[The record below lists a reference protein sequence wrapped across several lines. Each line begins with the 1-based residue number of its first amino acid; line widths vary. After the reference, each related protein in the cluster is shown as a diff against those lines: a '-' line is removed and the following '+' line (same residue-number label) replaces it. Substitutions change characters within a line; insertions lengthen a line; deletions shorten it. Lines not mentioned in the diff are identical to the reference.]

1 MALHKWMVTIL
12 VITGLIQLTE
22 AGFENQEYWTKD
34 GQDDI
39 DAVWN
44 LKPNYKVAKNLVLM
58 VGDGMGLSTVTAA
71 RIYKGQKAGK
81 HGEETELVFEQFP
94 YVALSKTYNI
104 DRQVPDSAG
113 TAVAMVTGIKVNYG
127 TLGVTGDVPYGK
139 NCSQLNDLA
148 KLKTVLDFALEEG
161 KSVGLVTTTRITHA
175 TPAAAY
181 AHVPIRDWESDTDMA
196 QVLGCSHVKDIA
208 YQLTMDN
215 PNIHVILGGGRKSFL
230 NNTTPDTPTSNGRR
244 TDGLDLIQEWKKDK
258 QTRGLKHAYV
268 DTRQQLQD
276 VDVSKTDYLFGLF
289 ASNHLMYETDRTDA
303 SQEPT
308 LTEMT
313 EKAIGILSKNPKGYF
328 LLIEG
333 GRIDHAHHD
342 NYAKRALEETYEFD
356 NSVLKVGQMTSELD
370 TLTVVT
376 ADHSHVFGIA
386 GYPSRGNNI
395 LATVDTVGD
404 GEAAVD
410 KMPYLTLG
418 YLNGPKF
425 GRVNL
430 TGVDT
435 TGKDFQ
441 QPSGLQMPYET
452 HGGEDVIIYARG
464 PMAHMFHRTHEQSYI
479 GHVLMYS
486 SCLGLY
492 KDKCDL
498 DKRNRMDETSP
509 STCGA
514 GRPLTSMFVFVL
526 FCVLQLCTRLF
537 V

>member
-1 MALHKWMVTIL
+1 MAHHKAITCL
-12 VITGLIQLTE
+12 VILGLSSL
-22 AGFENQEYWTKD
+22 AGASFENQDYWKKD
-34 GQDDI
+34 GLDDLNS
-39 DAVWN
+39 AWE
-44 LKPNYKVAKNLVLM
+44 LKPNYKVAKNLILM

-71 RIYKGQKAGK
+71 RIYKGQKEGK
-81 HGEETELVFEQFP
+81 HGEEYKLAFEQFP

-127 TLGVTGDVPYGK
+127 TVGVTGDVPFGK
-139 NCSQLNDLA
+139 NCSQLNDAA

-181 AHVPIRDWESDTDMA
+181 AHVPFRDWESDFNMVEA
-196 QVLGCSHVKDIA
+196 PGCSHVKDIA

-215 PNIHVILGGGRKSFL
+215 PNIHVILGGGRRSFI
-230 NNTTPDTPTSNGRR
+230 NYTTPDPNTGSTNGQRM
-244 TDGLDLIQEWKKDK
+244 DGLDLIGEWKKDK

-268 DTRQQLQD
+268 DTRQKLAE
-276 VDVSKTDYLFGLF
+276 VDVSQTDYLFGLF
-289 ASNHLMYETDRTDA
+289 ASNHLAYETDRTGD

-308 LTEMT
+308 LTEMAD
-313 EKAIGILSKNPKGYF
+313 KAIRILSKNPKGYF

-342 NYAKRALEETYEFD
+342 NYAKRALEEANEFD
-356 NSVLKVGQMTSELD
+356 NSVIKVGQLTSEDD

-376 ADHSHVFGIA
+376 ADHSHVFTIA
-386 GYPSRGNNI
+386 GYPSRGRNI
-395 LATVDTVGD
+395 LGTVDNSD
-404 GEAAVD
+404 GGEPVD

-418 YLNGPKF
+418 YMNGPRF
-425 GRVNL
+425 GRENL

-435 TGKDFQ
+435 THKNFQ
-441 QPSGLQMPYET
+441 QPSGVQMPYET
-452 HGGEDVIIYARG
+452 HGGEDVIIYAKG

-498 DKRNRMDETSP
+498 VKRNAMASP
-509 STCGA
+509 CGA
-514 GRPLTSMFVFVL
+514 GRHAASMFVLVVG
-526 FCVLQLCTRLF
+526 VLQLCTRLLF
-537 V
+537 